1 MATIAR
7 QLTDLLAQAAQAAG
21 YADAPVPLAP
31 FVPTNDA
38 RHGDYQ
44 SNWALRLGKAVGRA
58 RGLNGRDV
66 ANQLVEALPAHPM
79 LGRVEVAGG
88 GFINV
93 FLSEAWL
100 ASDLPERAADPRL
113 GGAAPGEGR
122 TVVIDYSSPNIAK
135 RMHVGHLRSTII
147 GDALARLYRFLGWTV
162 IADNHVGDWGTQ
174 FGKLIVA
181 WHRWRDDAAYAE
193 DPIAELQRIY
203 QLFGAKADE
212 DPELVELAR
221 AETVKLQ
228 DGDAENRALWEQFC
242 RVSMEE
248 FDAVYERLGVKF
260 DVVYGESFYRDGL
273 QEMVDDLLE
282 RGIAVVDEGAVI
294 IPFEASDGKG
304 LGKNPLLVRKS
315 DGAALY
321 GTTDLATVLHRMKT
335 WSPDRIVYETDVR
348 QALHFR
354 QVFAASR
361 KLGVDVDFVHVGH
374 GMLRLGGDVVSTRK
388 GAGGSETRSLNL
400 VDVLDT
406 AAARAREVVDE
417 ASAELPESERATIAE
432 AVGVGAVKYTDLSQ
446 NPSSDIQFD
455 WERMLAMEGNT
466 APYLMYGN
474 ARCHSLFRK
483 SGRGELA
490 EFTPAP
496 ITLDHEAERA
506 LAVVLARSPEVISLA
521 AETSR
526 PNLLAEHCFAI
537 SKELARFYA
546 ACRVLD
552 PEDDA
557 TTASRLTLVQATSRT
572 LETCMGL
579 LGLTPLARM

>member
-496 ITLDHEAERA
+496 ITLDREAERA